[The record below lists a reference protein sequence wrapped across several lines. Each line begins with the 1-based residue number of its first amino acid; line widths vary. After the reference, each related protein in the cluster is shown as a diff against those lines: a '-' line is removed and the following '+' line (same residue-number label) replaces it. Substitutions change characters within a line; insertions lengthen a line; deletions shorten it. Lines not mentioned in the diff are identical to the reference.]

1 MSKTLMLS
9 ALRQG
14 NTGTQILEILNALVS
29 DGEGSETGNYAADGP
44 TLLPV
49 EF

>member
-1 MSKTLMLS
+1 MLT

-14 NTGTQILEILNALVS
+14 NNGAQILEILNALVS
-29 DGEGSETGNYAADGP
+29 DSEGKESGNYASDGP

-49 EF
+49 QF

>member
-1 MSKTLMLS
+1 MLS

-14 NTGTQILEILNALVS
+14 SNGTQILEILNALVS
-29 DGEGSETGNYAADGP
+29 DGEGNESGNYASDGP

-49 EF
+49 QF

>member
-1 MSKTLMLS
+1 MSKELMLT

-14 NTGTQILEILNALVS
+14 KNGAQILEILNALVS
-29 DGEGSETGNYAADGP
+29 DGEGSESGNYAADGP